1 MLISRDLWV
10 SVCFRKL
17 CSVTEDTTSCQF
29 QPLLYGIKVR
39 HATLENRC
47 FYASLWSGFV
57 WSPATELWKPSHW

>member
-39 HATLENRC
+39 HATLEN
-47 FYASLWSGFV
+47 
-57 WSPATELWKPSHW
+57 